1 LFSNKILFKTETEES
16 VLSEVFG
23 THGTVNK
30 VTVPTD
36 RNTGKGRGFAF
47 IEMSSKAE
55 LEAACAALNETD
67 MGGRKLSV
75 YESLPKGQKRE
86 RVTRPGNYNCS
97 PFLLSLLL

>member
-1 LFSNKILFKTETEES
+1 LFSNKILSKTETEES
-16 VLSEVFG
+16 TLSEAFG
-23 THGTVNK
+23 AHGTVNK
-30 VTVPTD
+30 ITIPTD

-47 IEMSSKAE
+47 IEMSTKAE
-55 LEAACAALNETD
+55 LEAACAALNEIE
-67 MGGRKLSV
+67 MGTRKISV